1 MIGFN
6 RRIER
11 MLNKEE
17 KVLKQAY
24 IDEVVAESFGESM
37 RKYFEKK
44 IDRVVELH
52 DGRMIAIEK
61 PSIQT
66 KFCFGYHDSRYDTDD
81 YDRANGMANHAQKS
95 EEYFIKE
102 NMDAFE
108 GEAKRFTHPKRS
120 EMIKSMVQ
128 YTGSPKNSRICC
140 LHSLDRYCDI
150 PNETDRDI
158 TAEDFEAVR
167 KAYEATGNDFRKRL
181 GTYLKRYGLS
191 KVQSWTYWKDA

>member
-1 MIGFN
+1 
-6 RRIER
+6 
-11 MLNKEE
+11 
-17 KVLKQAY
+17 
-24 IDEVVAESFGESM
+24 
-37 RKYFEKK
+37 
-44 IDRVVELH
+44 
-52 DGRMIAIEK
+52 
-61 PSIQT
+61 
-66 KFCFGYHDSRYDTDD
+66 
-81 YDRANGMANHAQKS
+81 
-95 EEYFIKE
+95 
-102 NMDAFE
+102 
-108 GEAKRFTHPKRS
+108 
-120 EMIKSMVQ
+120 MVQ